1 MKKIVFFILVNSFI
15 SSAQD
20 YVDVL
25 NIGYSHTFDAKF
37 EGTNESTDVKGFEA
51 GLIFPIIL
59 NEKYA
64 LITGGDFSTH
74 TLQLAPDFNHTTLN
88 YTLIKLGI
96 AATHSE
102 KWSSTMVFLPKMA
115 SDYKNISSADF
126 YYGGYLVAKLKKRE
140 NLIYRF
146 GAYGSTE
153 AFGFFATPI
162 LGVYYKSPNK
172 RFEIDASLPIVADV
186 NYDLG
191 IVTIGFDYFG
201 IGRSFN
207 ISQDEFSQYYVEQS
221 PLEFATYVQY
231 GLLKN
236 SILLRAKIGYTSNTH
251 EVYDQGDQLD
261 FRLSAFSFGDDRSQ
275 LNPDIN
281 GSVFVKFE
289 AIYRIHF
296 EKKGKDSVK

>member
-1 MKKIVFFILVNSFI
+1 MKKIVFFILVNSI
-15 SSAQD
+15 LSSAQD

-25 NIGYSHTFDAKF
+25 NIGYSYTFDAKF
-37 EGTNESTDVKGFEA
+37 EGTDESTDVKGFDA
-51 GLIFPIIL
+51 GLTFPIVI
-59 NEKYA
+59 NENYA

-74 TLQLAPDFNHTTLN
+74 TLQLAPEFHHTTLN
-88 YTLIKLGI
+88 STLLKIGL
-96 AATHSE
+96 ATTHSE
-102 KWSSTMVFLPKMA
+102 KWSSTVVFLPKMA
-115 SDYKNISSADF
+115 SDYKNISSDDF
-126 YYGGYLVAKLKKRE
+126 YFGGYLVAKLKKRE

-153 AFGFFATPI
+153 AFGFFATPV
-162 LGVYYKSPNK
+162 LGVYYKSPNQ

-191 IVTIGFDYFG
+191 LVTVGFDYFG

-221 PLEFATYVQY
+221 PLEFASYVQY

-236 SILLRAKIGYTSNTH
+236 SILLRAKIGYTSNKH
-251 EVYDQGDQLD
+251 EVYEQGDQLD
-261 FRLSAFSFGDDRSQ
+261 FRLSAFNFGDDRTQ

-281 GSVFVKFE
+281 GGVFLKFE

-296 EKKGKDSVK
+296 EKKEDNK

>member
-1 MKKIVFFILVNSFI
+1 MKKIVFFFLASTFI
-15 SSAQD
+15 STAQD

-25 NIGYSHTFDAKF
+25 NIGYSYTFDAKF
-37 EGTNESTDVKGFEA
+37 EGTDESTDVKGFEA
-51 GLIFPIIL
+51 GLTFPIVL
-59 NEKYA
+59 NENYA

-74 TLQLAPDFNHTTLN
+74 TLQLAPGFQNTTLN
-88 YTLIKLGI
+88 STLLKIGL
-96 AATHSE
+96 ATTHSE
-102 KWSSTMVFLPKMA
+102 KWSSTVVFLPKMA
-115 SDYKNISSADF
+115 SDYKNITSNDF
-126 YYGGYLVAKLKKRE
+126 YYGGYLLAKLKKRE
-140 NLIYRF
+140 NLTYRF

-162 LGVYYKSPNK
+162 LGVYYKSPNN

-191 IVTIGFDYFG
+191 VVTIGFDYFG

-221 PLEFATYVQY
+221 PIEFASYVQY

-236 SILLRAKIGYTSNTH
+236 SILLRAKVGYTSNKH
-251 EVYDQGDQLD
+251 EVYEQGDQLD
-261 FRLSAFSFGDDRSQ
+261 FRLSAFSFGDDRTQ

-281 GSVFVKFE
+281 GGVFLKVE

-296 EKKGKDSVK
+296 EKKEKEK